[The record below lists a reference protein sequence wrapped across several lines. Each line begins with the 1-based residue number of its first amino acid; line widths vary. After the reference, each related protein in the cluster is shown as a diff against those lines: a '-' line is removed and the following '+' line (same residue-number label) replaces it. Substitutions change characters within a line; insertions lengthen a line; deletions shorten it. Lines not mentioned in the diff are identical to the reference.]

1 MHSILVRDYMQQN
14 PVTFD
19 RNTNLLQVVDKLL
32 AAKETGAPV
41 INERREVIGFISEQ
55 DCIKE
60 ILQGAFYCE
69 DPPVVATVMSTQVI
83 SFAPD
88 NSIVEIAQ
96 TMITQKPKN
105 YPVISEGKLVGMIN
119 RRDVLAALLDNDED
133 CYLRVN

>member
-19 RNTNLLQVVDKLL
+19 RNTNLLQVVHKLL

-88 NSIVEIAQ
+88 KSIVEIAQ